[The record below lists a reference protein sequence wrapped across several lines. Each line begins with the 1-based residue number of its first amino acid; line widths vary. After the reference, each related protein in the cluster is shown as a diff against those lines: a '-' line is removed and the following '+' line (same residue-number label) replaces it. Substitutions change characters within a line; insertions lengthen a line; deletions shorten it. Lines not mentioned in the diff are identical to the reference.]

1 MSHGIKVHINYNK
14 QRSFC
19 YYNKD
24 GSRIKIYNGKLYNE
38 DLYPNKEKDIVKRKI
53 LLSKLKNLVENNLNS
68 SNHSS
73 SITRNNRT
81 KNSYEQSV
89 FKERIPIK
97 LYEHSKV
104 GSKAVALEIAN
115 LIKDKQKK
123 GSKCVLGLATGSS
136 PISIYKE
143 LIRMHKYENL
153 SFHNVITFN
162 LDEYFPMNPKSV
174 NSYHKFMN
182 DNLFNHINIK
192 KKNIN
197 IPQGD
202 ISEKNIENHCIG
214 FEDKIKKAGGLDFQL
229 LGIGRNGHIGFNEP
243 GAIETSITR
252 KVKIENVTR
261 NDASGEFLGIE
272 NVPKEAIS
280 MGIKT
285 IMSAKR
291 IVLVAWGNNKSKIIK
306 KSVEENINELVP
318 ASNLQKHNNCLFVLD
333 KESSSELNRMTCPWA
348 YTDIN
353 KKSLNSLSG
362 SITGWSDSNIKKAV
376 IWLSFKKNK
385 SILELTDEDYNEN
398 GMSGIFEKYMNAY
411 ETNIK
416 VFNMIQHTITG
427 WPGGKPFSDDSNRPE
442 RARPSKKRVLIF
454 SPHPDDDVISMGGT
468 FERLV
473 EQGHDVHVAYQTS
486 GNIAVKDEKVLEIT
500 ELIKRLAISISKDDS
515 NILMNKNKNRLE
527 KNHIIWAKNLHK
539 NMMDFFTK
547 KINPEEYSVV
557 NKIKGMIRKSEAY
570 QACLNIGL
578 KKDENIYYLDMP
590 FYQTGR
596 IKKNE
601 LSNKDIKIIENL
613 ILKIKPHQIY
623 AAGDLDDP
631 HGTHRLCLRS
641 IFKSIENL
649 KSKPF
654 IRNCYVWLYSGAW
667 NEWKTDEIDMAV
679 PLSPSQIINKRKAI
693 FKHQSQ
699 KDGIVFPG
707 QDTREFWQRAE
718 DRNKNTAKLFRKLGM
733 AKYSAMEAFKKYNFL
748 KS

>member
-1 MSHGIKVHINYNK
+1 MSHDIKVKINFNK
-14 QRSFC
+14 ERSFC

-24 GSRIKIYNGKLYNE
+24 GNRIKIYNGKLFNE
-38 DLYPNKEKDIVKRKI
+38 DLYPNKEKDIIKRKT
-53 LLSKLKNLVENNLNS
+53 LLSKLKILVENNLNS
-68 SNHSS
+68 SKHSS
-73 SITRNNRT
+73 NNIRNSKT
-81 KNSYEQSV
+81 KNSYEQSI

-115 LIKDKQKK
+115 LIKEKQKK

-153 SFHNVITFN
+153 CFRNVITFN

-174 NSYHKFMN
+174 HSYHKFMN
-182 DNLFNHINIK
+182 DHLFNDINIK
-192 KKNIN
+192 KRNIN
-197 IPQGD
+197 IPRGD
-202 ISEKNIENHCIG
+202 ISEKNIENHCID

-333 KESSSELNRMTCPWA
+333 KESSSELNRMICPWL

-353 KKSLNSLSG
+353 KKSYNSLSG
-362 SITGWSDSNIKKAV
+362 SMIGWSDLNIKKAV

-398 GMSGIFEKYMNAY
+398 GMSGIFENYINAY

-442 RARPSKKRVLIF
+442 RAKPSKKRVLIF

-473 EQGHDVHVAYQTS
+473 EQGHNVHVAYQTS

-500 ELIKRLAISISKDDS
+500 ELIKRLTISISKDDA
-515 NILMNKNKNRLE
+515 NILL
-527 KNHIIWAKNLHK
+527 
-539 NMMDFFTK
+539 K
-547 KINPEEYSVV
+547 KI
-557 NKIKGMIRKSEAY
+557 KI
-570 QACLNIGL
+570 
-578 KKDENIYYLDMP
+578 D
-590 FYQTGR
+590 
-596 IKKNE
+596 
-601 LSNKDIKIIENL
+601 
-613 ILKIKPHQIY
+613 
-623 AAGDLDDP
+623 
-631 HGTHRLCLRS
+631 
-641 IFKSIENL
+641 
-649 KSKPF
+649 
-654 IRNCYVWLYSGAW
+654 
-667 NEWKTDEIDMAV
+667 
-679 PLSPSQIINKRKAI
+679 
-693 FKHQSQ
+693 
-699 KDGIVFPG
+699 
-707 QDTREFWQRAE
+707 
-718 DRNKNTAKLFRKLGM
+718 
-733 AKYSAMEAFKKYNFL
+733 
-748 KS
+748 